1 MRTLAAGGD
10 RGERNAAAVLIDIDD
25 PDLQHVADADDFV
38 RIANEA
44 VGQAADVHQ
53 AAVGQADIDEDA
65 EIDDVEHRAR
75 QLHAGARDPRAS

>member
-1 MRTLAAGGD
+1 MSETRRRD
-10 RGERNAAAVLIDIDD
+10 LIDIDD
-25 PDLQHVADADDFV
+25 PDLEHVADADDFV

-65 EIDDVEHRAR
+65 EIDDVEDRAR
-75 QLHAGARDPRAS
+75 TAPCPPRGPRAS